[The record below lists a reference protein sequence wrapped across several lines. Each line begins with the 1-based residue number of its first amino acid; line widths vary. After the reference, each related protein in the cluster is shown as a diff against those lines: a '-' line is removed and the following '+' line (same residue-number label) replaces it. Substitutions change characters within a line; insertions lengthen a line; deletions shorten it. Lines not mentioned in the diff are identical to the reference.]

1 MDTDPII
8 RVENVS
14 KCYHVYDRPQERLKQ
29 ALVPRRL
36 VHWFGRDPGQPF
48 YREFWALRNVSFE
61 VRPGEA
67 FGLIGR
73 NGAGKST
80 LLQIIA
86 GTLTPTSGEVRVR
99 GKVAAL
105 LELGSGFSPDFTG
118 RENVRL
124 NGALLGLT
132 PREIEERFDEIAAFA
147 DIGDFI
153 DQPVKTYSSGML
165 MRLAFAVQTAVRPQ
179 ILIVDEALAVGDVF
193 FQAKCMARLREL
205 LDGGVSLLF
214 VSHDTATV
222 RQLCDRAIFLAN
234 GAVMAAGT
242 AGEVTDRYLRLEL
255 EDRNRAAASKNDE
268 ATGLSATPRVANGP
282 PPRGVCETASLDAP
296 DFMAGHDVF
305 AQRAQFNRVGNKAGE
320 LVNVQMLRDGA
331 LANLFDYDEQLVLRV
346 VARFLRPMSN
356 VNVAFK
362 LRTPQGVDVV
372 FADSRLAGQLERD
385 YAVDR
390 LYAFEWTFR
399 VPMIHGNYCVFAAIT
414 QPPVRPGDDWQFVDV
429 VPLAYDFRM
438 APRREGMIDA
448 FVVLENRLNIRE
460 LGYAGHPDRAAA

>member
-1 MDTDPII
+1 MNTDPII

-14 KCYHVYDRPQERLKQ
+14 KCYHVYERPQDRLKQ

-36 VHWFGRDPGQPF
+36 GNWFGRDPGQPF
-48 YREFWALRNVSFE
+48 YREFWALRDVSFE

-67 FGLIGR
+67 VGLIGR

-86 GTLTPTSGEVRVR
+86 GTLNPTSGEVRVR

-132 PREIEERFDEIAAFA
+132 PRELEERFDEIAAFA

-165 MRLAFAVQTAVRPQ
+165 MRLAFAVQTAVRPE

-222 RQLCDRAIFLAN
+222 RQLCDRAIFLAH
-234 GAVMAAGT
+234 GAVMAAGR

-255 EDRNRAAASKNDE
+255 EDRNRAAVTKND
-268 ATGLSATPRVANGP
+268 AAGRSTIPRVASAPVTRSLGEAP
-282 PPRGVCETASLDAP
+282 SFAADVLAGRET
-296 DFMAGHDVF
+296 F
-305 AQRAQFNRVGNKAGE
+305 AQRAQFNRVGNHAGE
-320 LVNVQMLRDGA
+320 LINVQMLKDGA
-331 LANLFDYDEQLVLRV
+331 LANLFDYDEQVVLRV
-346 VARFLRPMSN
+346 VARFREPMSN

-372 FADSRLAGQLERD
+372 FADSRLAGELERD
-385 YAVDR
+385 YAPDR
-390 LYAFEWTFR
+390 LYAFDWTFR

-414 QPPVRPGDDWQFVDV
+414 QPPARPGDDWQFVDV

-448 FVVLENRLNIRE
+448 FVVLENQLDIRE
-460 LGYAGHPDRAAA
+460 LGYADHPDRAAA